1 MAGKNNQTF
10 EFTQVIAVNIGHE
23 FQGDIF
29 SFLGKAL
36 TGSEVTHAKDAPI
49 EVLETLNRLMS
60 QPIRLRATFSLN
72 EKGELSILNT
82 EPA

>member
-1 MAGKNNQTF
+1 MAGNNNQTL
-10 EFTQVIAVNIGHE
+10 EFTQVISVNIGHE
-23 FQGDIF
+23 FHGEIF

-49 EVLETLNRLMS
+49 EVLERLNRLS
-60 QPIRLRATFSLN
+60 QPVRLRATFSLN
-72 EKGELSILNT
+72 GKGELSILNT